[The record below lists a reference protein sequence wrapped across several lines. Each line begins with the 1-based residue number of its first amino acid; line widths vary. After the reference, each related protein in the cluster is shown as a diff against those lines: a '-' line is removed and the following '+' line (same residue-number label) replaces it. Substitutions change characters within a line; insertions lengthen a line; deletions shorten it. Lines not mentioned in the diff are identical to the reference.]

1 MPDWLILDSQMTRI
15 MRAVRALVLRLA
27 ALVGVGLS
35 DREIDDELRGHRALL
50 EDDYRRAGLDPVEAK
65 RRAAIDFG
73 SVASVADAYR
83 DRRDLIGLEHWR
95 RDFLYAARSLA
106 RSPGLAISAA
116 LVLGLAI
123 GLSTAMTTVFHTIV
137 WRGLLVPEPERVVKL
152 ALTFAGEGSRH
163 VSGAHN
169 GFSYPEV
176 MAYRDATRALG
187 GGLAAVSEARL
198 TWQRDTTVESLPAA
212 QVTGDYF
219 QTVRVRAERGRLL
232 TSAESREAVAVVS
245 YRFWQRVLG
254 GADDVIGRSLVLDRT
269 PYVVIGVTAQ
279 GFSGTGEPVDVWLPL
294 EAAMVFQNKAGALTE
309 VNFSWLDVIGRLAP
323 EASIKAA
330 IAESTAIAAE
340 FDRDNPGRRTTVHI
354 ERASLLPAGTWA
366 TSDRTLVLGAGGGI
380 GVLVAI
386 LLMIC
391 GSNVASLLLSRAAS
405 RQKEIAVR
413 VALGASRRRITQQ
426 LLAEVLMLALVSAV
440 VAVLVC
446 TATFHLIAVWF
457 PLADVLGTLNPDR
470 RVLALAV
477 AFSVG
482 VLLVCGLLPMRQTA
496 TVDCLPTLKGDGM
509 FPMIRVPTMR
519 LRRGVISI
527 QVALSVVLLVVAALM
542 IRGLQRVSTVD
553 LGYPTTGLYLVE
565 LDRPSTDGTLFG
577 RTVRDALLKQPGIV
591 EAGLTAIA
599 PFRGMGISLA
609 RTPAMREPVRTR
621 QNGVDVGYF
630 RALGIPLL
638 AGRFAL
644 PREADVVVV
653 NASFARRFWGNEHDA
668 IGQPL
673 EIFDDRG
680 VVSPSVRV
688 VGVIGAVQTS
698 DIGTP
703 DPPTYY
709 VTVADTHATRDIVV
723 RTTEQAH
730 GARIVLD
737 TVRALDARAMVT
749 VRSLNEQLTM
759 TTMPSR
765 IAAAL
770 AGFIGLMAVLV
781 AAVGLHGI
789 VAHSVIA
796 RTREIGIH
804 VALGAPRT
812 ALLKVVAGSSV
823 SSAGIGALIGG
834 AIVMAIGWALSG
846 EIRAALFG
854 LNPLDPAAFLLAV
867 VSLATVVSA
876 AVYLPAR
883 RTLGMAPLEALRHD
897 G

>member
-1 MPDWLILDSQMTRI
+1 MTHVV
-15 MRAVRALVLRLA
+15 RAVRALVVRFGA
-27 ALVGVGLS
+27 FVGIGLS
-35 DREIDDELRGHRALL
+35 DREIDDELRAHRALL
-50 EDDYRRAGLDPVEAK
+50 EDDYRRAGLDPTEAR

-73 SVASVADAYR
+73 SVAAVAEAYR

-95 RDFLYAARSLA
+95 RDFIYAARSLG
-106 RSPGLAISAA
+106 RSPGLAVSAA

-123 GLSTAMTTVFHTIV
+123 GLSTAMTTVFHSIV
-137 WRGLLVPEPERVVKL
+137 WQGLPVPEPERLVKL
-152 ALTFAGEGSRH
+152 ALTFSGEGSRH

-176 MAYRDATRALG
+176 VTYRVATRALG
-187 GGLAAVSEARL
+187 GGLAAVSETRV
-198 TWQRDTTVESLPAA
+198 TWQRDTTVDSLPAA

-219 QTVRVRAERGRLL
+219 QTVRVRAARGRVL
-232 TSAESREAVAVVS
+232 TPAESREAVAVVS

-254 GADDVIGRSLVLDRT
+254 GTDDVIGRSLVLDRT
-269 PYVVIGVTAQ
+269 PYVVIGVAEQ

-294 EAAMVFQNKAGALTE
+294 EAAKVFQNKAAALTE
-309 VNFSWLDVIGRLAP
+309 VNFSWLEVIGRLAP
-323 EASIKAA
+323 DASITAA

-366 TSDRTLVLGAGGGI
+366 TSDRTLLLGAGGAI
-380 GVLVAI
+380 GVLVTV
-386 LLMIC
+386 LLLIC

-426 LLAEVLMLALVSAV
+426 LLAEVLILALVSAV
-440 VAVLVC
+440 VAVVVC
-446 TATFHLIAVWF
+446 TSTFHLIAVWF

-470 RVLALAV
+470 RVLAVALAL
-477 AFSVG
+477 SVG

-527 QVALSVVLLVVAALM
+527 QVALSVILLVVAALM
-542 IRGLQRVSTVD
+542 IRGLERASTVD
-553 LGYPTTGLYLVE
+553 LGYQTTGLYLVE
-565 LDRPSTDGTLFG
+565 LDRASTEGTLFG

-609 RTPAMREPVRTR
+609 RTPGMREPVRTR

-644 PREADVVVV
+644 PREAHVVVV
-653 NASFARRFWGNEHDA
+653 NSSFARRFWGSEHDA

-673 EIFDDRG
+673 EILDDRG
-680 VVSPSVRV
+680 VASPSHV

-698 DIGTP
+698 NIGMP

-723 RTTEQAH
+723 RTTEQVH
-730 GARIVLD
+730 GARLVLD
-737 TVRALDARAMVT
+737 TVRALDSGAMVT

-834 AIVMAIGWALSG
+834 AIVMGIGWALSG

-854 LNPLDPAAFLLAV
+854 LNPLDPAAYLLAA

-883 RTLGMAPLEALRHD
+883 RALGMAPLEALRHD